1 MKKRLIV
8 GLAVPLFAWSTVS
21 VAAGFSPASVRA
33 LGMGGTSIAST
44 HGVDASYWNP
54 AAYGFFGR
62 DDSSAEAKSVD
73 NNGMAEKDFGLDLPN
88 ATAGLSIFGPL
99 EANRLKLQSLPDPTT
114 LPTTGN
120 LNSTQIQDVAKVITG
135 LSSLDPS
142 PMGAD
147 AFIDATVGARVA
159 NYGIG
164 IHDVFDANVS
174 VSIDATNVG
183 FGDVFQAIGGGNTLP
198 ILPAPAYFTVAQQ
211 TSMVSILTSSGL
223 TAGQANAV
231 VAAYDAALALDP
243 TAAGQQQQN
252 FDAMVTIV
260 NASGTD
266 IANNAT
272 ALSTRGVNIAE
283 VGFTYGYAIS
293 DELSVGGVLKYMKAD
308 IIAADVKIF
317 AQNNGVSF
325 GKKNIETSTDFG
337 LDLGVMYRLPT
348 WQFGLTVRNINTP
361 SFKHSGAGT
370 FSGKPYTYEL
380 KPQAKVGAAWIPTD
394 TVTVELGYDLTKNEG
409 AAPSSQSQYWNIGAE
424 WDVFSIVALRLGA
437 FQNTAQTDIGL
448 VPTLGLG
455 FNLWAVRIDI
465 AAAQSTK
472 KIDFDGNRVPAYLAA
487 GLALS
492 SDF

>member
-1 MKKRLIV
+1 
-8 GLAVPLFAWSTVS
+8 
-21 VAAGFSPASVRA
+21 
-33 LGMGGTSIAST
+33 
-44 HGVDASYWNP
+44 
-54 AAYGFFGR
+54 
-62 DDSSAEAKSVD
+62 
-73 NNGMAEKDFGLDLPN
+73 
-88 ATAGLSIFGPL
+88 
-99 EANRLKLQSLPDPTT
+99 
-114 LPTTGN
+114 
-120 LNSTQIQDVAKVITG
+120 
-135 LSSLDPS
+135 
-142 PMGAD
+142 MGAD

-164 IHDVFDANVS
+164 IHDAFDANVS
-174 VSIDATNVG
+174 LSIDNTNVG
-183 FGDVFQAIGGGNTLP
+183 FGNVFTTIGGGAIKAT
-198 ILPAPAYFTVAQQ
+198 LPAPTYFTAAQQ

-223 TAGQANAV
+223 TAGEANAV
-231 VAAYDAALALDP
+231 VFAYDTALAADP

-308 IIAADVKIF
+308 IIATDVKIF
-317 AQNNGVSF
+317 AQNNGVSINQT
-325 GKKNIETSTDFG
+325 NIETSTDFG

-437 FQNTAQTDIGL
+437 FQNTAQTDRGL

-455 FNLWAVRIDI
+455 FN
-465 AAAQSTK
+465 
-472 KIDFDGNRVPAYLAA
+472 
-487 GLALS
+487 
-492 SDF
+492 